1 MSTERISPLGKIT
14 LNLIVAVGGLI
25 TALPFIWMLSASFK
39 TTSEIFRFPP
49 SLIPQRLSL
58 DNYQSLFSN
67 WPFATWYANSV
78 LVAALVTITVLF
90 FCSLAG
96 FGFAK
101 YRFAGKRFLF
111 LILLGSTMIPFQII
125 LIPLFILVSRMGWTN
140 SHISLVVPFM
150 APAIGIFLM
159 RQFISG
165 IPTELIEAA
174 RVDGASDF
182 RIYWQIIIP
191 LVVPGLATLAIIT
204 FLGTW
209 NNFLWPLTVLRQEDI
224 MTLPVGMALMLS
236 GVQAGSEPP
245 FGPAMA
251 ASTLVSFPIILVF
264 ISVQRYYIAGLT
276 IGAVK
281 A

>member
-125 LIPLFILVSRMGWTN
+125 LIPLFILVSRLGWTN

>member
-49 SLIPQRLSL
+49 SLIPQRLAL
-58 DNYQSLFSN
+58 DNYQALFSN

-125 LIPLFILVSRMGWTN
+125 LIPLFILVSRLGWTN